1 MEGGK
6 GAEIEGVLCSI
17 ERWDPDSGRC
27 KDSEVECAFCKYMR
41 AGPCG
46 DVFTAWETCVERCK
60 AEEKDFFDICAGE
73 TLALKECVDANN
85 DYYGF
90 LDEIEKERQAEDA
103 ATA

>member
-1 MEGGK
+1 
-6 GAEIEGVLCSI
+6 
-17 ERWDPDSGRC
+17 
-27 KDSEVECAFCKYMR
+27 
-41 AGPCG
+41 
-46 DVFTAWETCVERCK
+46 VERCK

>member
-1 MEGGK
+1 MGS
-6 GAEIEGVLCSI
+6 AEKFCL
-17 ERWDPDSGRC
+17 RWNDFESNI
-27 KDSEVECAFCKYMR
+27 SVAFR
-41 AGPCG
+41 
-46 DVFTAWETCVERCK
+46 ELR
-60 AEEKDFFDICAGE
+60 EEKDFFEICAGE